1 MNLQAAV
8 NLANE
13 KIRQHL
19 PNMGWTFQLDNS
31 VKRFGQCRYRTKVIS
46 MSKHLILL
54 NDEAQVLDTILHEIA
69 HSLAGNAA
77 GHGYYWKMACIRIGA
92 RPIRCYSTDT
102 VTQPKMRYQATCG
115 GCKKVFQKAKRP
127 QVARKVSCRC
137 QGGISWD
144 KRHLLVYVDTAWN
157 IR

>member
-31 VKRFGQCRYRTKVIS
+31 VKRFGQCRYRTRVIS
-46 MSKHLILL
+46 MSKHLIEL
-54 NDEAQVLDTILHEIA
+54 NSEEQVLDTILHEIA
-69 HSLAGNAA
+69 HALTPKAH
-77 GHGYYWKMACIRIGA
+77 HGYEWKMACIRIGA
-92 RPIRCYSTDT
+92 RPVRCYSTDT
-102 VTQPKMRYQATCG
+102 VEQPKMRYQATCG
-115 GCKKVFQKAKRP
+115 CCNKVWQKAKRP
-127 QVARKVSCRC
+127 MSGRKHSCTC
-137 QGGISWD
+137 QSGISWD
-144 KRHLLVYVDTAWN
+144 RRHILEFKDTAMN